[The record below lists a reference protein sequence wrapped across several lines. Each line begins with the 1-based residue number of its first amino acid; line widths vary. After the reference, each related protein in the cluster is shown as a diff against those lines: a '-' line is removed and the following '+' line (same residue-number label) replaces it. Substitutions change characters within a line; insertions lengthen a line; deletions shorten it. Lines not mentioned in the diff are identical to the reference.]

1 MQVLIQTS
9 YFENIGRRLSLDDV
23 RDFGCFCEI
32 LFWDVAYEEEQEDCF
47 ELGILGE
54 VLEG

>member
-1 MQVLIQTS
+1 VQVLIQTS

-23 RDFGCFCEI
+23 RDFGCFGEI

-47 ELGILGE
+47 ELGVLGE